1 MNQTLMSPMGH
12 MNPNSNPERAGSGSG
27 LPVCERPGLAP
38 LCAQVRSLLSPE
50 RFAHVMRVTELAE
63 AIARANGFTEEE
75 TETTVL
81 AGLLHDSARE
91 LPTEELFRLAPP
103 ESQLE
108 FEHPLTVHGRA
119 GRKMA
124 EMWGITDETVLTA
137 IEGHVFGV
145 DLVNRPG
152 VAVYVAD
159 VTEPGR
165 GVNDDIRELALK
177 DLEAAYIRAVQ
188 VTVEYLDSIGVPVHP
203 KTVRIRGEISPAR

>member
-1 MNQTLMSPMGH
+1 MSPTNQ
-12 MNPNSNPERAGSGSG
+12 MNPNSNPEPAGSESG
-27 LPVCERPGLAP
+27 LPVCARPGLAP
-38 LCAQVRSLLSPE
+38 LCARVRSLLSPD

-63 AIARANGFTEEE
+63 AIARANDFTEQE

-108 FEHPLTVHGRA
+108 LEHPLTVHGRA

-124 EMWGITDETVLTA
+124 ELWGITDEAVLDA

-145 DLVNRPG
+145 DLANRPG
-152 VAVYVAD
+152 IAVYVAD

-165 GVNDDIRELALK
+165 GVNDDIRELAME

-188 VTVEYLDSIGVPVHP
+188 VTVDYLESIGVPVHP
-203 KTVRIRGEISPAR
+203 QTARIRGEISPAS